1 MLSGELVRLDHAL
14 LGSAAIFA
22 SFPFAFGAYF
32 DHLYETTPC
41 GTRSVHAAT
50 DRTAEDQVRILADEH
65 TKQNVGRP
73 NGSIVLIGVEAQQ
86 RTLILRVRVEEH
98 ATDKDNF
105 PMWATAF
112 RRRIVQDYCT
122 SDYGALF
129 QRIGVSQ
136 VWLLRYADTD
146 LVDTVVQSADQCRQ

>member
-1 MLSGELVRLDHAL
+1 MVGSWRASAPASYLPRSESGRGGLN
-14 LGSAAIFA
+14 
-22 SFPFAFGAYF
+22 GAYF

-41 GTRSVHAAT
+41 GARSVDAAT
-50 DRTAEDQVRILADEH
+50 DRTAEDQVRILAEEH

-73 NGSIVLIGVEAQQ
+73 NGSIVLIGVESQQ

-122 SDYGALF
+122 SDYGAFF

-146 LVDTVVQSADQCRQ
+146 LVDTVVQSADQRRQ